1 MGQLRLDKAIACL
14 KLGPFPAHHR
24 YGAKAPGGGGT
35 AIGLNGGGLRASR
48 GGWYVAAGLRL
59 HTPPTP
65 LIDALH
71 CCNVEKLQFGEVPSL
86 NWAQYG
92 ACFNTAKG

>member
-1 MGQLRLDKAIACL
+1 
-14 KLGPFPAHHR
+14 
-24 YGAKAPGGGGT
+24 
-35 AIGLNGGGLRASR
+35 
-48 GGWYVAAGLRL
+48 L

-92 ACFNTAKG
+92 ASCACSAVVIPAQAKTIATKTIATKTIATKTIATRINIAKG

>member
-1 MGQLRLDKAIACL
+1 M
-14 KLGPFPAHHR
+14 
-24 YGAKAPGGGGT
+24 
-35 AIGLNGGGLRASR
+35 
-48 GGWYVAAGLRL
+48 RL

-71 CCNVEKLQFGEVPSL
+71 CCNVAKLQFGEVPSL

-92 ACFNTAKG
+92 ASCAYSAVVMPAQAKTIATKTIATRINTAKG

>member
-1 MGQLRLDKAIACL
+1 M
-14 KLGPFPAHHR
+14 
-24 YGAKAPGGGGT
+24 
-35 AIGLNGGGLRASR
+35 
-48 GGWYVAAGLRL
+48 

-71 CCNVEKLQFGEVPSL
+71 CCNVAKLQFGEVPSL

-92 ACFNTAKG
+92 ACCACSGVVMPAQAKTIATKTIATRINIAKGRSPNGGANAKRYWPNILLASFAICRHDNSPV

>member
-1 MGQLRLDKAIACL
+1 
-14 KLGPFPAHHR
+14 
-24 YGAKAPGGGGT
+24 
-35 AIGLNGGGLRASR
+35 
-48 GGWYVAAGLRL
+48 L

-71 CCNVEKLQFGEVPSL
+71 CCNVAKLQFGEVPSL

-92 ACFNTAKG
+92 ACCACSAVGMLAQAKTIAARSNTAKGRSPDGGANTRRYWPNILLASWAICRHDNSPV

>member
-1 MGQLRLDKAIACL
+1 
-14 KLGPFPAHHR
+14 
-24 YGAKAPGGGGT
+24 
-35 AIGLNGGGLRASR
+35 
-48 GGWYVAAGLRL
+48 L

-92 ACFNTAKG
+92 AGPPLPCAYSGVAMPAQAKTIATRINTAKG